1 MIMDLEYI
9 DIVRDK
15 KNKTEEDVMEGYDK
29 DYKKMYL
36 IERVKSLQNE
46 LSFLQMRFPQAQME
60 LQQAREELDAFLK
73 ESEEISNKE

>member
-1 MIMDLEYI
+1 
-9 DIVRDK
+9 
-15 KNKTEEDVMEGYDK
+15 MEGYDK